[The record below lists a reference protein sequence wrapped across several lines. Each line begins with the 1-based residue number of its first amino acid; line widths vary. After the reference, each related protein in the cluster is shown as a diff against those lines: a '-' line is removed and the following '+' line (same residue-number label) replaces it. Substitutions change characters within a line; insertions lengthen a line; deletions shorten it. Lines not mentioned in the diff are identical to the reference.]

1 MSVQQIE
8 NEFIYNLPSKIFCEF
23 CTVMDALCMSDWQK
37 FAASIVQDYT
47 DLRLFE
53 KKEHRTSEVMTHW
66 QMRNARVGDL
76 LQVLNELKLLRA
88 RDIILSWQPTVL
100 SPTPPSQRSMTPPPP
115 YPSITE
121 VKVDDQ
127 KKSSKSQEPA
137 VLPKPGPPPKNLH
150 SEEVQPESQI
160 SDSFKIILNLSQNV
174 LFWPL
179 GEIMRSTE
187 NFSGKYKIGEGG
199 FGDVYKANMR
209 DTDYAVKKLK
219 EESDLDWNTV
229 KESFKTEME
238 KLNKYRH
245 PNVVELAGYSIENNI
260 YCLIYLYMPG
270 GSLEKC
276 LHEKGTT
283 VTFLWRERI
292 NILLG
297 TAKAVQFLHSEE
309 PKLIHGDIKSA
320 NILLDEHLN
329 PKLADFGL
337 ARFIQS
343 NRTPGRTST
352 VARTQSVRGTMAY
365 LPPEYIRN
373 GEISTGTDVYSFGV
387 VVLEVLTG
395 RKALEANGK
404 SNHKYLKDLVKE
416 EEESAEIPEMSLK
429 SRPAFERS
437 RKVAEN
443 ICKKYLDKM
452 AGACDSV
459 IPLEL
464 CSLACQCLKLRKSRP
479 PISEVYKTLKT
490 ISSQFERPL
499 SAVNSLMQAQS
510 SESSIPP
517 SSFSLKSNTEQFSRR
532 SVEPQENTFFAPSM
546 ASDVLT
552 LTSRNSAFSEQQ
564 HDRGNRLQDVGSSQT
579 PCESDESQGYSQY
592 CSPQSLQQ
600 SSCWSSVHKT
610 NGSVKANLS
619 SLEERPVLQ
628 LQQVSSLQTL
638 NCPAAS
644 VHQIPNHQVVEN
656 PMQNYALPGSSVNTW
671 QGRGS
676 TQVEPGSK
684 EAGSFSPYGIIINP
698 AKEKIC
704 ERLALYNQ
712 GKIDSYELLSSGPE
726 IINQDHASRTPE
738 ESDDF

>member
-1 MSVQQIE
+1 MLKRCDQFGWCLAAAGQLCVV
-8 NEFIYNLPSKIFCEF
+8 L
-23 CTVMDALCMSDWQK
+23 VALCVNHLKACIAAVLFPLRVSAALFVKNINIPLLQLTGSL
-37 FAASIVQDYT
+37 FASAAASIVQDYT
-47 DLRLFE
+47 DLHLFG
-53 KKEHRTSEVMTHW
+53 KKEHRTYEVMTHW

-76 LQVLNELKLLRA
+76 LQVLNELELLRA
-88 RDIILSWQPTVL
+88 KDIILSWQPTVL
-100 SPTPPSQRSMTPPPP
+100 SPTPPSQRSITPPPP

-121 VKVDDQ
+121 IKVDDQ

-137 VLPKPGPPPKNLH
+137 ILPKPGPPPKNLH

-174 LFWPL
+174 IFWPL

-219 EESDLDWNTV
+219 E
-229 KESFKTEME
+229 
-238 KLNKYRH
+238 
-245 PNVVELAGYSIENNI
+245 
-260 YCLIYLYMPG
+260 
-270 GSLEKC
+270 
-276 LHEKGTT
+276 GTT

-320 NILLDEHLN
+320 NILLDEHFN

-479 PISEVYKTLKT
+479 PISEVYKTLKE
-490 ISSQFERPL
+490 ISSQFERPM

-552 LTSRNSAFSEQQ
+552 LTSQNSTFSEQQ

-610 NGSVKANLS
+610 NGSEKANLS

-628 LQQVSSLQTL
+628 LQQVSSFQTF
-638 NCPAAS
+638 NCPAAP
-644 VHQIPNHQVVEN
+644 VHQIPNHQVVGN
-656 PMQNYALPGSSVNTW
+656 SMQNYALPGSSINTW
-671 QGRGS
+671 QERGS
-676 TQVEPGSK
+676 VQVEPGSK

-726 IINQDHASRTPE
+726 IIHLNVILFGYCVNVHTDVSFLVNQDHASRTPE